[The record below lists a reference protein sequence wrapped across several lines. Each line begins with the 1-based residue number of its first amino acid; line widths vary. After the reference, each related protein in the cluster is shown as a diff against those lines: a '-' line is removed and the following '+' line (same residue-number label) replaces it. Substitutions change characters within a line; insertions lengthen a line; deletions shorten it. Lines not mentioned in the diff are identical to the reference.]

1 MRRPRDIDGQAL
13 FITAICTLFLGLM
26 LARMFGWY

>member
-1 MRRPRDIDGQAL
+1 MSRPRDIDGQAL

-26 LARMFGWY
+26 LARMFGF